1 MVTPARHR
9 RSRSRRSVRRL
20 ARIGVLSALCAA
32 TLAIVAPAQA
42 SLGHELGELI
52 VRQPCC
58 NGAALQ
64 GSRSH
69 ILFPNA
75 PQVGNLRQVLSH
87 VAAQDIPGTQTGEI
101 GLTMDD
107 NLVIDNDTSCYKPYN
122 TVVSFYEWFDYT
134 AFTAR
139 CKATGQTSVGHLY
152 SIALQGNNKW
162 QFFIDGTAQLSSPMV
177 EMRGARAPNADQV
190 VAGGETV
197 WDASVG
203 GPEPVNWQASFG
215 GNGNTPWQRFNN
227 TLGWVT
233 IQSNNAICDGP
244 PSTCT
249 GGGWSFSTSSFPTTW
264 SVIH

>member
-1 MVTPARHR
+1 MPTFGRQHR
-9 RSRSRRSVRRL
+9 RSHARRALGSSLWL
-20 ARIGVLSALCAA
+20 AV
-32 TLAIVAPAQA
+32 IVAVCGTLVVAASAEA
-42 SLGHELGELI
+42 SLGHELGQLQLK
-52 VRQPCC
+52 QPCC

-64 GSRSH
+64 GTRSH

-75 PQVGNLRQVLSH
+75 PQVGNLRQVLSL
-87 VAAQDIPGTQTGEI
+87 VGAQDIPGIQTGEL

-107 NLVIDNDTSCYKPYN
+107 NLVVDGDTSCYKPYN
-122 TVVSFYEWFDYT
+122 TVVGFYEWWDYAAT
-134 AFTAR
+134 MVR
-139 CKATGQTSVGHLY
+139 CKALGQTSVGHLY
-152 SIALQGNNKW
+152 SVAQQANNKF
-162 QFFIDGTAQLSSPMV
+162 QFFVDGSPQLSSPLV
-177 EMRGARAPNADQV
+177 EMHGNNAPNADIV

-197 WDASVG
+197 WDSSVG

-215 GNGNTPWQRFNN
+215 GNGNTPCQRFNK

-244 PSTCT
+244 PTTCT